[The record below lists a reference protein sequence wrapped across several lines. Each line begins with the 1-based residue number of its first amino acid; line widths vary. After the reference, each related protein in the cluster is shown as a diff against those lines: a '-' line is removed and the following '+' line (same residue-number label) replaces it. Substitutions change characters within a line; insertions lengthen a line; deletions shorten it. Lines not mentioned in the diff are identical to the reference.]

1 MCAPENHKLYWRS
14 TLPRITV
21 RSQKVFL
28 NHITNFVAFT
38 EASSDGQLL
47 PSAYLDIVVTTDQMA
62 LLKPTCKDVVMGCI
76 L

>member
-1 MCAPENHKLYWRS
+1 
-14 TLPRITV
+14 V